1 MDLNQLVI
9 FVEVVRA
16 GSFTAAGRVLEMPK
30 STVSRKVAELEARL
44 GVQLLRRTTRQLHLT
59 DIGSAYFERVQS
71 VVEDARGAE
80 ELVAELLDEP
90 CGVLRVTAPMSFAF
104 LGSVVADYLRQNPA
118 VRVDLECTDRK
129 VDLLGEGF
137 DVAIRAGKMADSKL
151 IVRHLGTIS
160 RYLVASPSYLEGRA
174 APRKPQDL
182 SAHDTVVF
190 GGGEEG
196 RSWGLRSGR
205 RRVEVKVEPRLVL
218 NDYEVL
224 LEAVY
229 AGAGIALLPSYQ
241 CQGDQGRRLERVLP
255 AWRALDVPVRALH
268 YGGHASK
275 KVLAFLE
282 TLQARFPDLVQPAE
296 IVPGVKQ

>member
-16 GSFTAAGRVLEMPK
+16 GSFTAAGRALEMPK

-59 DIGSAYFERVQS
+59 DIGSAYFERVQR

-104 LGSVVADYLRQNPA
+104 LGAVVSDYLRTNPA

-137 DVAIRAGKMADSKL
+137 DVAIRAGRMTDSKL
-151 IVRHLGTIS
+151 IARRLGTVP
-160 RYLVASPSYLEGRA
+160 RYLVAAPSYFESRSS
-174 APRKPQDL
+174 PRKPQDL
-182 SAHDTVVF
+182 SAHDAVLF
-190 GGGEEG
+190 SGGDEG
-196 RSWGLRSGR
+196 RAWTLRSGR
-205 RRVEVKVEPRLVL
+205 KRVEVKVEPRLVV

-229 AGAGIALLPSYQ
+229 AGAGIALLPSFQ
-241 CQGDQGRRLERVLP
+241 CQEELGQRLERVLP
-255 AWRALDVPVRALH
+255 AWQAPDVPVHAVY

-275 KVLAFLE
+275 KVVAFLD
-282 TLQARFPDLVQPAE
+282 TLQERFPQGA
-296 IVPGVKQ
+296 

>member
-16 GSFTAAGRVLEMPK
+16 GSFTAAGRALEMPK

-59 DIGSAYFERVQS
+59 DIGSAYFERAQR

-80 ELVAELLDEP
+80 GLVAELLDEP

-104 LGSVVADYLRQNPA
+104 LGAVVSDYLRTNPA

-137 DVAIRAGKMADSKL
+137 DVAIRAGRMTDSKL
-151 IVRHLGTIS
+151 IARRLGTMP
-160 RYLVASPSYLEGRA
+160 RYLVAAPSYLEGRSS
-174 APRKPQDL
+174 PRKPQDL
-182 SAHDTVVF
+182 SAHDAVLF
-190 GGGEEG
+190 SGGDEG
-196 RSWGLRSGR
+196 RAWTLRSGR
-205 RRVEVKVEPRLVL
+205 KRVEVKVEPRLVV

-229 AGAGIALLPSYQ
+229 AGAGIALLPSFQ
-241 CQGDQGRRLERVLP
+241 CQEALGQRLERVLP
-255 AWRALDVPVRALH
+255 AWQAPDVPVHAVH

-275 KVLAFLE
+275 KVLAFLD
-282 TLQARFPDLVQPAE
+282 TLQERFPR
-296 IVPGVKQ
+296 GT